1 MAMVRRE
8 EAAKRDPADH
18 CRKNKP
24 KLRVNSSID
33 SHVILPWPPLSV
45 KFQPLRKLPQ
55 TRLLRCRRQGN
66 RIGAGLARSAI
77 MVNTA
82 AAGEWKD

>member
-33 SHVILPWPPLSV
+33 SRVILPWPPLDV
-45 KFQPLRKLPQ
+45 
-55 TRLLRCRRQGN
+55 
-66 RIGAGLARSAI
+66 
-77 MVNTA
+77 
-82 AAGEWKD
+82 